1 MNERAPVVIIGA
13 GPCGLATA
21 CGLWRRGIR
30 ARVIESAAEPGAGS
44 RAILLWPPVLEV
56 LEELGVLAAAE
67 REGYRPGALCYHTR
81 RDRTLRLPLDETS
94 GALVLRQD
102 RTSRILEA
110 ELRRLGGEVERPLRV
125 TEVEELVAGTA
136 PRGVRVTARGAD
148 EQPVVIEA
156 DWLIAAD
163 GARSTVRKL
172 LDIPFEGSD
181 FERTFVLFEGQVEG
195 ELARDE
201 AHYYVTPA
209 GVLVAIALPDGE
221 VRLSGALDK
230 GAEPSAR
237 DGDAVDRSSSQPLS
251 PELSMQTVQQLL
263 ERRGPGGL
271 RASAPSQLTTYGAP
285 HRVAASMRRGRC
297 FLVGDAA
304 HVHSPAGGQGLTLGM
319 QDVRNLVWKLA
330 GVIEGSLTPAVLDTY
345 DLERRA
351 AAEQVVASIYKLTR
365 QTLFPPLALRAR
377 NLVLEFLHRRG
388 KLASIL
394 LPQLAGQ
401 RIHYPDVLL
410 DAGASSASETTQ
422 SRRSRKPASPKPA
435 KPGKPAPLPPAG
447 ARRPSWIPV
456 SAGRTFRIIT
466 SGSRTGNAAQ
476 SAPDPAAL
484 HALAAQLT
492 ARFAQ
497 SAATGAGSLSFE
509 HQHFEDQPAGYLLV
523 RPDDYVAAS
532 GTTPAALESDWKR
545 LLAILLHPA
554 HAAPSSRGLEEPVLL
569 SAR

>member
-1 MNERAPVVIIGA
+1 MNERAPVIIVGA

-30 ARVIESAAEPGAGS
+30 ARVIEAAAEPGAGS

-81 RDRTLRLPLDETS
+81 RDRTLRLPLDQAS
-94 GALVLRQD
+94 GALILRQD

-110 ELRRLGGEVERPLRV
+110 ELRRLGGSVERPLRV
-125 TEVEELVAGTA
+125 TEVAELVAGTA
-136 PRGVRVTARGAD
+136 SRGVRVTARGAD
-148 EQPVVIEA
+148 DQPIVIEA

-181 FERTFVLFEGQVEG
+181 FERTFFLFEGQVEG

-230 GAEPSAR
+230 GAEPSKR
-237 DGDAVDRSSSQPLS
+237 DDVSGESAPLS
-251 PELSMQTVQQLL
+251 PELSMQTVQDLL
-263 ERRGPGGL
+263 DRRGPGGL

-285 HRVAASMRRGRC
+285 HRVAAAMRHGRC

-345 DLERRA
+345 ELERRA
-351 AAEQVVASIYKLTR
+351 AAQQVVASIYKLTR

-388 KLASIL
+388 KLAGIL

-401 RIHYPDVLL
+401 RIQYPDVLL
-410 DAGASSASETTQ
+410 DAGASTASMAGAQSAA
-422 SRRSRKPASPKPA
+422 RSRKPASPKPGKPA
-435 KPGKPAPLPPAG
+435 KPGALPPAG
-447 ARRPSWIPV
+447 ARRPAWIPL
-456 SAGRTFRIIT
+456 SAGRTFRIVT
-466 SGSRTGNAAQ
+466 SGSRTN
-476 SAPDPAAL
+476 PTEPAAL

-497 SAATGAGSLSFE
+497 SAAAGAGSLSFE
-509 HQHFEDQPAGYLLV
+509 HLHFEDQPAGYLLV

-532 GTTPAALESDWKR
+532 GTTAAALEADWKR
-545 LLAILLHPA
+545 LLAILLHPV
-554 HAAPSSRGLEEPVLL
+554 HAAPSSRGLEEPALL
-569 SAR
+569 GAS